1 MNISIKKKKSREPGA
16 GVTFR
21 PGVEIYDSPNVSD
34 DLDRLTHVSLAI
46 IGVASI
52 EKKPRITGDIH
63 PLNTENVRSMFQMR
77 GHRVHTQHTDS
88 N

>member
-1 MNISIKKKKSREPGA
+1 M
-16 GVTFR
+16 TFR

-52 EKKPRITGDIH
+52 EKKTPDYWRYT
-63 PLNTENVRSMFQMR
+63 PTQYRECK
-77 GHRVHTQHTDS
+77 VHVSDEGSSGPYTTH
-88 N
+88 